1 MHQLTKSMNKEDMNG
16 NDLQTIITHG
26 LNQIKEKM
34 GPNFDIRKVNLAE
47 MQRITGVSRAKL
59 RRLKKNN
66 FVVSPHGRTG
76 QKADKTVLTGFTET
90 IDNLLRQNVTNA
102 QVIYDRLKEKSYTGG
117 ITQIRVYIEAHRN
130 LIPPKRQLV
139 SPQGN
144 RGRRYSTPAGESY
157 QMDWGF
163 IDVDTNADDTY
174 RLACFV
180 MVCHHCGMCYIEFFT
195 NARQENLF
203 IGMLHAFQMMGI
215 PRYVLTDNMKS
226 VVIRRAS
233 DGSPIWQKDYERFMN
248 TVGFETKLCKPRHPF
263 TKGASER
270 LVRFVKENFLPGR
283 IFTELPDLNYQ
294 ADHWC
299 LEQNNRYH
307 QSHDCVPFQMHGK
320 ECSQKTTR
328 LELTDEIRLYL
339 APERTISFDGFVAYE
354 GRRFGVPYG
363 YEQKTCRVMRDGYTL
378 YIYDQKMQY
387 ELTHHNVTWSRKDSF
402 CADQYPK
409 PEPEE
414 EPTAPVKAGIHQKE
428 STDHDP
434 WFDQFNLEEGKWHE

>member
-1 MHQLTKSMNKEDMNG
+1 M
-16 NDLQTIITHG
+16 
-26 LNQIKEKM
+26 
-34 GPNFDIRKVNLAE
+34 
-47 MQRITGVSRAKL
+47 
-59 RRLKKNN
+59 
-66 FVVSPHGRTG
+66 
-76 QKADKTVLTGFTET
+76 KA
-90 IDNLLRQNVTNA
+90 
-102 QVIYDRLKEKSYTGG
+102 
-117 ITQIRVYIEAHRN
+117 
-130 LIPPKRQLV
+130 
-139 SPQGN
+139 
-144 RGRRYSTPAGESY
+144 
-157 QMDWGF
+157 
-163 IDVDTNADDTY
+163 
-174 RLACFV
+174 
-180 MVCHHCGMCYIEFFT
+180 
-195 NARQENLF
+195 
-203 IGMLHAFQMMGI
+203 
-215 PRYVLTDNMKS
+215 
-226 VVIRRAS
+226 
-233 DGSPIWQKDYERFMN
+233 
-248 TVGFETKLCKPRHPF
+248 
-263 TKGASER
+263 
-270 LVRFVKENFLPGR
+270 NFLPGR
-283 IFTELPDLNYQ
+283 IFTELTNLNYQ

-307 QSHDCVPFQMHGK
+307 QSRDCVPFQMHGK